1 MTRGRGGFTLVE
13 MLMVVTLLVP
23 LWSIA
28 IALATASS
36 RAAARASTL
45 ASAESSVG
53 QATAILA
60 AELGDVAA
68 GAGVLLLEPDRIRVH
83 AARGVGRWCV
93 ADTLGVVI
101 ANAEWAASRVPVAG
115 RDSVVVE
122 RVATDS
128 SGWREL
134 LRLGLA
140 GAPSTQDCAPGVP
153 GLRLPVALAPAFL
166 PGLQPGPLVRTSE
179 VIELVAYVSGGDTW
193 FGIRHLGLGTPV
205 EPATG
210 PFAPGGVQFA
220 GLNAAGGVTAD
231 PAQVRAVRVRFV
243 TAGQPSVEREVVIG
257 VGGDS

>member
-28 IALATASS
+28 IGLATASA
-36 RAAARASTL
+36 RAAARAG
-45 ASAESSVG
+45 AVAGAESAVG
-53 QATAILA
+53 QATTILA
-60 AELGDVAA
+60 AELGDVTP
-68 GAGVLLLEPDRIRVH
+68 GEGVLLLEVDRIRIQ
-83 AARGVGRWCV
+83 AARGVGRWCL

-101 ANAEWAASRVPVAG
+101 ASAEWAASRVPVVG

-128 SGWREL
+128 SGWREV

-140 GAPSTQDCAPGVP
+140 DAPISQECSPGVP
-153 GLRLPVALAPAFL
+153 GLRLPAALAPAFL

-179 VIELVAYVSGGDTW
+179 VIELVAYVSAGDTW

-205 EPATG
+205 EPVTG

-243 TAGQPSVEREVVIG
+243 TAGQPSVEREVVVAIG
-257 VGGDS
+257 G